1 MVSMILFLLV
11 INLFTCDAIYCRGY
25 GPPAS
30 PGRADGEP
38 LPLPLVDPLRPVV
51 PVVDVAVIVPLDS
64 WKRVKSGA
72 RPSLPNR
79 IKYWCVVKRRRRR
92 SLKLRSPVGILANED
107 NFSFT
112 K

>member
-38 LPLPLVDPLRPVV
+38 LPLPL
-51 PVVDVAVIVPLDS
+51 VAVIVPLDS